1 MNEFFDPYT
10 QGAREGF
17 ATGVIVGIFVGLA
30 IMGVITVLI
39 YEV

>member
-10 QGAREGF
+10 QWAREGF
-17 ATGVIVGIFVGLA
+17 AMGVIVGIFVGIAL
-30 IMGVITVLI
+30 MGVATVLI